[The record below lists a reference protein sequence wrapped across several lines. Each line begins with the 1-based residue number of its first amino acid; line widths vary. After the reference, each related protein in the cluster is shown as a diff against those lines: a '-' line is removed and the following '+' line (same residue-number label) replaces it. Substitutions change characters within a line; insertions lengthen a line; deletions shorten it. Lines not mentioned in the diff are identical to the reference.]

1 MVGEDD
7 CEIVK
12 GQNEED
18 LCNDEIILYLIP
30 VVVTAIFTDKIAE
43 NCIHTLY
50 QCQIPFFDTVT
61 IIM

>member
-12 GQNEED
+12 GQNKED

-30 VVVTAIFTDKIAE
+30 VVVTAICTDKIAE

-50 QCQIPFFDTVT
+50 QCHIPLFDTVT